1 MEADGGPEKSRNVK
15 KRMEIP
21 DYTSYF
27 VHLSPIVDCGMKKL
41 FTSTTFLAVICCVL
55 WASPFVPLKV
65 GLQITPRPLE
75 FAGYRF
81 FLAGFFIALFYAFSR
96 IGKAPEGDR
105 GGYFTQVRRNFPK
118 IALISVFHTSLLYT
132 FFYMGQMRVEAAIGA
147 LVVGSQPLFVA
158 VFAHLMRRDDRLSW
172 RKTAAILLGLAGLTI
187 IASGKVS
194 GADFM
199 GWTPVVG
206 ILFLVGNNMT
216 SAFSNVLISRTRTD
230 RLEPS
235 VFSSSQLMLGGA
247 TLLAVS
253 YATQG
258 FHGFPTQ
265 GIWWASLAVLV
276 FISTVAIGLWFVLLA
291 RKGVKVSELNMWK
304 FLIPVVGS
312 LESWILLPEEHP
324 RLYSIVGLLVLT
336 SSLVLLNYRSLHDVL
351 FPAKKSE

>member
-1 MEADGGPEKSRNVK
+1 MR
-15 KRMEIP
+15 
-21 DYTSYF
+21 
-27 VHLSPIVDCGMKKL
+27 KL

-65 GLQITPRPLE
+65 GLQIMPRPLE

-81 FLAGFFIALFYAFSR
+81 FLAGFFIAVFYALSR
-96 IGKAPEGDR
+96 MGKTPDRER
-105 GGYFTQVRRNFPK
+105 GGYFVQVRRNFPK

-132 FFYMGQMRVEAAIGA
+132 FFYMGQMRVEAAVGA

-158 VFAHLMRRDDRLSW
+158 VFAHLMRRDDKLSW
-172 RKTAAILLGLAGLTI
+172 RKSAAILLGLAGLVV

-194 GADFM
+194 GAAFV

-206 ILFLVGNNMT
+206 ILFLAGNNMT

-230 RLEPS
+230 RLEPM
-235 VFSSSQLMLGGA
+235 VFSSSQLMVGGA

-253 YATQG
+253 YTWEG
-258 FHGFPTQ
+258 FHGFPSQ
-265 GIWWASLAVLV
+265 GLWWGSLAVLV

-291 RKGVKVSELNMWK
+291 RPGVKVSELNMWK

-312 LESWILLPEEHP
+312 LESWALLPEEHP
-324 RLYSIVGLLVLT
+324 QLYSVAGLLILT
-336 SSLVLLNYRSLHDVL
+336 SSLVLLNYNSLRKAL
-351 FPAKKSE
+351 FS